1 MQLSPYLAAVLLAGC
16 AATSNP
22 EDVRPA
28 APEAAVP
35 AAQAPQGESQPASE
49 ASAAAPQDGELSKEA
64 SSPAPGA
71 EAQGIAVGS
80 VGGELIDVR
89 EFLSRLWMRD
99 SERAREVF
107 EYLVMS
113 QIALF
118 EADRL
123 GLRLDA
129 ALADATVEKAW
140 AALQERLDAK
150 GSKLTL
156 DQHIERT
163 LDMNRKDY
171 ERKLR
176 ADAIVQLL
184 TERCV
189 RAWYLSNPRVELHL
203 TEIDDEAALNAAQA
217 ALDAGTP
224 FEDVARTHGSDTDA
238 AQGGT
243 RMTVVRSEAS
253 ELALLA
259 FSTEVGAVGGPLVQG
274 GRFLL
279 IRPDAR
285 RESIEGSWA
294 EVGPAVEQSLRE
306 SPIDSDRLEYAQWR
320 AAMVRR
326 YPIDLSRFLNLIRGE
341 AP

>member
-1 MQLSPYLAAVLLAGC
+1 MRLRPALAALLLAGC

-22 EDVRPA
+22 DDVRPA
-28 APEAAVP
+28 SPTAPAP
-35 AAQAPQGESQPASE
+35 AAQAPREEAGTSSESKAAPDPKAEPKADAASAPASRT
-49 ASAAAPQDGELSKEA
+49 SEL
-64 SSPAPGA
+64 
-71 EAQGIAVGS
+71 AVGS
-80 VGGELIDVR
+80 VGGELLDVR

-123 GLRLDA
+123 GLRLDP

-140 AALQERLDAK
+140 AALQERIEAK

-163 LDMNRKDY
+163 LEMDRGDY

-189 RAWYLSNPRVELHL
+189 RAWYLSNPRVELRL
-203 TEIDDEAALNAAQA
+203 IELDDEATLTAAQA

-224 FEDVARTHGSDTDA
+224 FEDVARAHGTDTEA

-243 RMTVVRSEAS
+243 RMTIVRSEAS
-253 ELALLA
+253 ELARLA
-259 FSTEVGAVGGPLVQG
+259 FSTDVGAIGGPLVQG

-285 RESIEGSWA
+285 REPLEGSWA

-306 SPIDSDRLEYAQWR
+306 MPIDSDRLEYAQWR